1 MCGGGGGAC
10 VEHEHITVCTASR
23 TDPGSH
29 MQRCRYSACRD
40 GAGWGRCTQELCW
53 NGQVGEMLEYV
64 LGGGGLG
71 HRLDPQDGHVSVR
84 AMKDR
89 WVDAWLYSTGGCR
102 DGTSRRVDAS
112 GAWEDIPC
120 CDLCV

>member
-1 MCGGGGGAC
+1 MGPQGVCGGGGGAC

-53 NGQVGEMLEYV
+53 NGQMLEYV
-64 LGGGGLG
+64 LGGGAG
-71 HRLDPQDGHVSVR
+71 
-84 AMKDR
+84 
-89 WVDAWLYSTGGCR
+89 
-102 DGTSRRVDAS
+102 AS
-112 GAWEDIPC
+112 AGPPGWACEC
-120 CDLCV
+120 ACSEG